1 MAVSLLQMVC
11 SAVTVIMHP
20 KIEDMKKIIFTIIL
34 CAAFSSG
41 FSQKLTLRECID
53 LGVERNLS
61 LHRSNISTE
70 IANNRLSENRS
81 RLLPMLDA
89 NFQFTDFLM
98 KPTNVTTGTLLGSD
112 FPDNSTWQQI
122 RSMQYGVNAGIQLSM
137 PIFNKTIFSGIDVA
151 KTMVNISRISIEQ
164 AKEELTVA
172 IANTYYLA
180 QASCEQASLLQD
192 NIKRM
197 QELCEIT
204 QAMYEG
210 GVVMEV
216 DLSRVKINISNI
228 DVLRKQYITIYEQQL
243 NLLRFLLDF
252 APEQNIS
259 VGKMEQSFTQRNVS
273 GVSDNLPALRLIAG
287 QKELIDRQ
295 ISTVKAG
302 YLPSIALFGQ
312 LGANGYQ
319 DKFKGFFNDNKHHW
333 FGNSFLGIKINV
345 PIFDGNIK
353 KKKINAYHLERTR
366 TDLMFEERR
375 KALVRD
381 YNNVSEKLE
390 LSISS
395 YRTQQSNYLQALSV
409 FNVTEERYK
418 EGVASMTDLLQDE
431 MRMRESQIACIH
443 ALCECN
449 LAYVQLLKLSD
460 NLNQLK

>member
-1 MAVSLLQMVC
+1 
-11 SAVTVIMHP
+11 
-20 KIEDMKKIIFTIIL
+20 MKKLILTIGLCVASIF
-34 CAAFSSG
+34 G
-41 FSQKLTLRECID
+41 HSQVLTLRECID
-53 LGVERNLS
+53 IGVERNLS
-61 LHRSNISTE
+61 LHRSSISTD
-70 IANNRLSENRS
+70 IAINRLSENRS

-98 KPTNVTTGTLLGSD
+98 KPTNVTTGALLGSD
-112 FPDNSTWQQI
+112 FPDNPTWQQI
-122 RSMQYGVNAGIQLSM
+122 RSMQYGVNAGILLSM
-137 PIFNKTIFSGIDVA
+137 PIFNKSILSGIDVA
-151 KTMVNISRISIEQ
+151 KTMVNISRISTEL
-164 AKEELTVA
+164 AKEDLTVV

-180 QASCEQASLLQD
+180 QASHEQASLLQD
-192 NIKRM
+192 NIVRM

-216 DLSRVKINISNI
+216 DLSRVKINISNL
-228 DVLRKQYITIYEQQL
+228 DVLRKQYVTIYEQQL
-243 NLLRFLLDF
+243 NLLRFLLDLS
-252 APEQNIS
+252 PEQNIS
-259 VGKMEQSFTQRNVS
+259 VCKMGQSFAQENVN
-273 GVSDNLPALRLIAG
+273 GVSNNLPALRMIAER
-287 QKELIDRQ
+287 KELIDCQ
-295 ISTVKAG
+295 IRTVKAG

-319 DKFKGFFNDNKHHW
+319 DRFKGFFNDNKHRW

-353 KKKINAYHLERTR
+353 KKKINTYRLERTQA
-366 TDLMFEERR
+366 DLMLEERK
-375 KALVRD
+375 KALIKD
-381 YNNVSEKLE
+381 YNNVIEKLE
-390 LSISS
+390 LNISS
-395 YRTQQSNYLQALSV
+395 YSAQQSNYSQALNV
-409 FNVTEERYK
+409 FNVTEKRYK